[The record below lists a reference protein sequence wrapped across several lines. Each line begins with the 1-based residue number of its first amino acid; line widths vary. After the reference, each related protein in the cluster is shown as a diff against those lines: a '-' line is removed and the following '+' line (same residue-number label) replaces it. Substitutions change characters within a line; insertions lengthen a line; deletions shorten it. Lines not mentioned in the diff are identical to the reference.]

1 MKLLK
6 TFENFK
12 ENEIDIELEDF
23 LGEKFK
29 LRVARKS
36 GTPLNLNHIY
46 TQDEVEMVIED
57 FKLIADVHNLKLANY
72 HNYPDLNEELIY
84 YGIYV
89 FLDLDYEEIY
99 ISLNDQVDEDNIDN
113 ILEDEDFLSD
123 LDVFIN
129 QQENI
134 GLIVEIDFNIHSIII
149 KKNRN
154 LKNIYLKDYKFI
166 KENYNGI
173 ENIIL
178 KDYQGNSFNIIGNA
192 YGHPLLPKE
201 RLPIGKYPMTFT
213 KDEVEMIIE
222 DFNVIADLHNLR
234 MVNYSGRYVDTEDT
248 YYIGVFF
255 DFYQYKKY
263 HICIEIETENYDEDL
278 RSDIHSFITQ
288 QNNMGYSIDTE
299 SDENDNVWQILI
311 FKK

>member
-23 LGEKFK
+23 LGE
-29 LRVARKS
+29 
-36 GTPLNLNHIY
+36 
-46 TQDEVEMVIED
+46 
-57 FKLIADVHNLKLANY
+57 
-72 HNYPDLNEELIY
+72 
-84 YGIYV
+84 
-89 FLDLDYEEIY
+89 
-99 ISLNDQVDEDNIDN
+99 
-113 ILEDEDFLSD
+113 
-123 LDVFIN
+123 
-129 QQENI
+129 
-134 GLIVEIDFNIHSIII
+134 
-149 KKNRN
+149 KNRN

-178 KDYQGNSFNIIGNA
+178 KDYQGNSFNIIGKDT
-192 YGHPLLPKE
+192 LLPKE
-201 RLPIGKYPMTFT
+201 HLYTMTFT

-234 MVNYSGRYVDTEDT
+234 MVDYTGRYVDTEDT
-248 YYIGVFF
+248 YNIGVFF
-255 DFYQYKKY
+255 DFFQYKKY

-278 RSDIHSFITQ
+278 RSDIHSFITK